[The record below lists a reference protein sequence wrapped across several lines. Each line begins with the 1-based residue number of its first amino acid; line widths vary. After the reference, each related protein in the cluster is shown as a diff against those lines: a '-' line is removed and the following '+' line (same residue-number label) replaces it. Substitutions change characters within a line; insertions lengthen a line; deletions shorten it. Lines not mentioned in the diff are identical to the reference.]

1 MNQKMRDLSAS
12 YKAKLAEV
20 QAIPV
25 TDENEAKLAK
35 ALDEADAI
43 AKLYDLAEREYEVEK
58 KAAGFASEQ
67 PPKQQNP
74 DGKADGFG
82 VLAKFFRRQELSD
95 AEKALLEPDATMKA
109 MLTGTGATNGENYLI
124 PEDVRNDIN
133 ELRRAFISLK
143 DAGVATVIPTTSLTG
158 AFAFEAGTP
167 TGLVSFAD
175 GGEVPAGAE
184 PKFVQKPWTISLK
197 GMNIPVSNLLTLT
210 ERASFMAYLNRWF
223 VKNAVISEN
232 TDIIAEL
239 KKDKTAK
246 ALTGWEALKHSVN
259 VDLDPACKMGGY
271 CLTNQ
276 SGFAFL
282 DEQKDTTGR
291 PILQPNPAQETA
303 RVFQGMTVT
312 VVSDSQLKN
321 EADGSFPI
329 FYGATA
335 DGVWMISLLNYL
347 FAASEHAMFLR
358 NQQVFRVIEGYCTMG
373 ADKDAYL
380 YGKLKAASGT

>member
-12 YKAKLAEV
+12 YKAKLAEI
-20 QAIPV
+20 QTIPV
-25 TDENEAKLAK
+25 TDENAEKLTK

-43 AKLYDLAEREYEVEK
+43 AKLYALAEREYASEK
-58 KAAGFASEQ
+58 AAAGFGAAQTPTKE
-67 PPKQQNP
+67 P
-74 DGKADGFG
+74 DGKTDGFG
-82 VLAKFFRRQELSD
+82 VLAKFFRQQELTD
-95 AEKALLEPDATMKA
+95 TEKALLEPDATMKA
-109 MLTGTGATNGENYLI
+109 MLTGSGATNGENYLI
-124 PEDVRNDIN
+124 PEDVRNGIN

-158 AFAFEAGTP
+158 AFTFESGTP
-167 TGLVSFAD
+167 AGLTDFAD
-175 GGEVPAGAE
+175 GADIPAGKE
-184 PKFVQKPWTISLK
+184 PSFTQKLWTIGLK

-239 KKDKTAK
+239 KKGKTAK
-246 ALTGWEALKHSVN
+246 KLTGWEALKHSVN

-282 DEQKDTTGR
+282 DEQTDTTGR

-303 RVFQGMTVT
+303 RVFQGMTVAI
-312 VVSDSQLKN
+312 VPDSQLAN
-321 EADGSFPI
+321 ETDGSFPI

-347 FAASEHAMFLR
+347 FAASEHAMFLK
-358 NQQVFRVIEGYCTMG
+358 NQTVFRVMEGYCTMG